1 MKKISL
7 RLKISFSILIPLVIM
22 LVFANVVNIV
32 YVRTASKGFVYQ
44 ILNQSAAMEVESLK
58 SIINDEADITV
69 GFANTVAGFYKDGVS
84 NRNFYEAAA
93 YNFFGTLPKE
103 VNKLLIAFEPNIF
116 NDDNNYLTS
125 EKYMQAN
132 GRFNYYVTRDG
143 DNLID
148 GYSDNTIF
156 QSDYYTSAV
165 ASKENYITDIYTSS
179 SNNNKAMNFIWS
191 IPIKA
196 DNRVIGVVAID
207 VSVESLYNLLSNIK
221 LFEGTTTTLFDNK
234 GLILYDS
241 DKDYFIGKTLD
252 EIYPYYQK
260 FDMFNKVMKN
270 EVVIFQTYS
279 QTVKE
284 NYTYSFTPVDVMPGK
299 NWGLKITAP
308 NRVIFKDSN
317 EIRTIMIII
326 SIVIVVLAFLIV
338 PYIIGRTVS
347 SIITV
352 LAKDIVGM
360 STGDLT
366 IEIPKGFENRKDEWG
381 DIARGWDKAMLNFNK
396 VVHTVRNSAEQV
408 STAANQVL
416 SGNTDLSHRTES
428 QAASLEETASSM
440 NQMASAIKESA
451 EGVARSTQMVADAKN
466 SLMKAGVIVED
477 SVEKMNDVYEA
488 SEKIIN
494 ITKLIEDIAFQT
506 NILALNASVEAA
518 RAGEQGRGFA
528 VVASEVRNLAQN
540 AQESVKNI
548 TDLITDST
556 NKINLATRS
565 VKESKEM
572 FDDISQKMDDASA
585 IMEKINIAAQEQG
598 RGISQVNIAIT
609 QMDTSVQQNAALV
622 EEATSASQSLLNEAE
637 DLIKA
642 IEYFKLKEE

>member
-1 MKKISL
+1 
-7 RLKISFSILIPLVIM
+7 M

-93 YNFFGTLPKE
+93 YNFFTTLPKE
-103 VNKLLIAFEPNIF
+103 VNKLLIAFAPNIF

-260 FDMFNKVMKN
+260 FDMFNKVMKGEN
-270 EVVIFQTYS
+270 VIFQTYS

-284 NYTYSFTPVDVMPGK
+284 NYTYSFTPVDVMHGK

-381 DIARGWDKAMLNFNK
+381 DIARGLDKAMLNFNK

>member
-103 VNKLLIAFEPNIF
+103 VNKLLIAFEPNVF

-260 FDMFNKVMKN
+260 FDMFNKVMKGEN
-270 EVVIFQTYS
+270 VIFQTYS

-308 NRVIFKDSN
+308 NRVIFKDSKN
-317 EIRTIMIII
+317 YNDNYFYSDSCF
-326 SIVIVVLAFLIV
+326 SIFN
-338 PYIIGRTVS
+338 S
-347 SIITV
+347 S
-352 LAKDIVGM
+352 LHY
-360 STGDLT
+360 
-366 IEIPKGFENRKDEWG
+366 RK
-381 DIARGWDKAMLNFNK
+381 NCF
-396 VVHTVRNSAEQV
+396 
-408 STAANQVL
+408 
-416 SGNTDLSHRTES
+416 
-428 QAASLEETASSM
+428 
-440 NQMASAIKESA
+440 
-451 EGVARSTQMVADAKN
+451 
-466 SLMKAGVIVED
+466 
-477 SVEKMNDVYEA
+477 
-488 SEKIIN
+488 
-494 ITKLIEDIAFQT
+494 
-506 NILALNASVEAA
+506 
-518 RAGEQGRGFA
+518 
-528 VVASEVRNLAQN
+528 
-540 AQESVKNI
+540 
-548 TDLITDST
+548 
-556 NKINLATRS
+556 
-565 VKESKEM
+565 
-572 FDDISQKMDDASA
+572 
-585 IMEKINIAAQEQG
+585 
-598 RGISQVNIAIT
+598 
-609 QMDTSVQQNAALV
+609 
-622 EEATSASQSLLNEAE
+622 
-637 DLIKA
+637 
-642 IEYFKLKEE
+642 